1 MRRLVYLLFALL
13 VSSSLFAQSEETS
26 SSSATSAGIP
36 SGEARSIS
44 RGRSWS
50 RSTFTSMIGYGG
62 VALSN
67 EDRFGPMIVLQYT
80 PDHHWSPEVNLIGG
94 VLIRTGS
101 SNPTD
106 QRDYIPVA
114 SQFAS
119 PYSPYSSYANNGYYE
134 RPHFSIGMAFLGGE
148 MTYYLAQGDVRPY
161 VGVGA
166 TFAFWSYLSRFSG
179 ALAPSAKGGLDVR
192 ISNSFSGFAELRRM
206 FGVANFVGPNM
217 PKFDG
222 LTAAAIGISFV
233 PQLR

>member
-1 MRRLVYLLFALL
+1 MRRFLSLLLALL
-13 VSSSLFAQSEETS
+13 VSSSLFAQRDETS
-26 SSSATSAGIP
+26 SSSAPSTGVT
-36 SGEARSIS
+36 SGES
-44 RGRSWS
+44 RVIGRGNSWS
-50 RSTFTSMIGYGG
+50 KPAFTSMVGYGNF
-62 VALSN
+62 ALSN

-80 PDHHWSPEVNLIGG
+80 PNRHWRPEVNLIGG
-94 VLIRTGS
+94 VLIRTGNS
-101 SNPTD
+101 DPTD
-106 QRDYIPVA
+106 QRGYIPVA

-119 PYSPYSSYANNGYYE
+119 PYSPYSDYYNNGYYE

-148 MTYYLAQGDVRPY
+148 MTYYLTQGNVRPY

-166 TFAFWSYLSRFSG
+166 SFAFWSYLNRFSG

-206 FGVANFVGPNM
+206 FGVANFVGPST

-233 PQLR
+233 PELR